1 MGEVS
6 VAIDHP
12 FYLDSD
18 GINRPPG
25 PERHPRYGEFAAAGT
40 EVVPIT
46 RTVNGRRIPAYLVC
60 RYADVREVLRRQD
73 VFSRTEAAYADD
85 VDVSGTILGMDGSAH
100 AAVRGI
106 VKDAFSKA
114 AVAELYGMVEKEAA
128 TQLAALVSRGR
139 QGDLVEDFSLPFS
152 LHTIC
157 DLLGLPREDR
167 LKFRAWGDMF
177 LGTADLA
184 RDQAARAGQEMA
196 GYLWEQI
203 ERRRGG
209 TSGGLL
215 THIAVAG
222 ADRSPDVQ
230 VKLALALVVGGWE
243 TSAGSIARFVY
254 VLRTRGYAGYATA
267 WDYLLDHPDEAD
279 AAVTELERLYPTTT
293 GDDMPR
299 RVMADVELPSGTR
312 LSEGD
317 IVIPSHDAANRDP
330 RVFEDPERMDFGR
343 DPNPHL
349 SYGYGAHFCVG
360 AHLGALEI
368 RTAIRLLLRDLP
380 ALRLA
385 VPSADVRWKAGHS
398 IMSLE
403 ALPVTW

>member
-6 VAIDHP
+6 VRIEHP
-12 FYLDSD
+12 FYQDSE
-18 GINRPPG
+18 GVNRPPG
-25 PERHPRYGEFAAAGT
+25 PDRHPRYGEFAASGSG
-40 EVVPIT
+40 VVPIT
-46 RTVNGRRIPAYLVC
+46 LTVNGRRIPAYLIC
-60 RYADVREVLRRQD
+60 RYADVREVLRSQD

-85 VDVSGTILGMDGSAH
+85 VDVSGTILGMDGPAH

-114 AVAELYGMVEKEAA
+114 AVADLAAMVEKGAVA
-128 TQLAALVSRGR
+128 HLAALADRDR
-139 QGDLVEDFSLPFS
+139 RADLLEDFALPFS

-157 DLLGLPREDR
+157 DLLGLPLDDR
-167 LKFRAWGDMF
+167 MKFRAWGDMF
-177 LGTADLA
+177 LGTADLT
-184 RDQAARAGQEMA
+184 RDQAAQAGQEMA

-203 ERRRGG
+203 ERRRGDTPG
-209 TSGGLL
+209 DLL

-222 ADRSPDVQ
+222 ADQQPDVQ
-230 VKLALALVVGGWE
+230 IKLALALVVGGWE
-243 TSAGSIARFVY
+243 TVAGSIARFVY

-267 WDYLLDHPDEAD
+267 WEYLLDHPGEVD
-279 AAVTELERLYPTTT
+279 AAVTELERLYSTTAT
-293 GDDMPR
+293 DDMPR

-317 IVIPSHDAANRDP
+317 VVIPSHDAANRDP

-343 DPNPHL
+343 VPNPHL

-368 RTAIRLLLRDLP
+368 RTGLRLLLRELP
-380 ALRLA
+380 SLRLA
-385 VPSADVRWKAGHS
+385 VPPADVRWKAGHKLTS
-398 IMSLE
+398 PE